1 MSAGRDGASASVPG
15 PWRPAAAAAAAA
27 AALPR
32 RARRNTRDP
41 RHLVCGGPPGAIRDG
56 RLRKSAR
63 ACLSRSFVTGSGPV
77 RAPYAAPPSRGISL
91 GREMRS
97 RRLPLTRRRARP
109 HRRSAGQEG
118 VEVGGWGND
127 FCRRR
132 RRQNAA
138 EDVPIEQSERK
149 RTEKLT
155 IALMD
160 VRMTTTRVAPLL
172 SLDTHRT

>member
-1 MSAGRDGASASVPG
+1 
-15 PWRPAAAAAAAA
+15 
-27 AALPR
+27 
-32 RARRNTRDP
+32 
-41 RHLVCGGPPGAIRDG
+41 
-56 RLRKSAR
+56 
-63 ACLSRSFVTGSGPV
+63 
-77 RAPYAAPPSRGISL
+77 
-91 GREMRS
+91 
-97 RRLPLTRRRARP
+97 
-109 HRRSAGQEG
+109 
-118 VEVGGWGND
+118 VGGWGND

-149 RTEKLT
+149 RAEKLT